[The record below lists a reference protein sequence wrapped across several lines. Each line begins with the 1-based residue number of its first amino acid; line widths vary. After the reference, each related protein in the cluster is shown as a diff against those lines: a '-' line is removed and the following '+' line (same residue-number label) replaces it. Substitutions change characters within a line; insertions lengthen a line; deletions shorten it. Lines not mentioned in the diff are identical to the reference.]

1 MTDPQ
6 QVIGE
11 MQLRMDALASQMQA
25 LNIAHQS
32 QAQQNAQLQQEKQ
45 ELDQRLTGVMAL
57 LQQSLQQ
64 TANVGVAQGQVPPLQ
79 SAGTPAGS
87 SKPVNHIDVLKSV
100 KQSQIVSILTG
111 SRPMGT
117 VQFPSRNIPG
127 FAGRKLSSRL
137 GQCTQAHQFCRS
149 SRYD

>member
-32 QAQQNAQLQQEKQ
+32 QVQQNAQLQQEKQ

-64 TANVGVAQGQVPPLQ
+64 TANVGGAQGQVPPLQ

-87 SKPVNHIDVLKSV
+87 SNIDVLKSV
-100 KQSQIVSILTG
+100 KQPQS
-111 SRPMGT
+111 
-117 VQFPSRNIPG
+117 
-127 FAGRKLSSRL
+127 
-137 GQCTQAHQFCRS
+137 
-149 SRYD
+149 

>member
-57 LQQSLQQ
+57 LQ
-64 TANVGVAQGQVPPLQ
+64 
-79 SAGTPAGS
+79 
-87 SKPVNHIDVLKSV
+87 
-100 KQSQIVSILTG
+100 
-111 SRPMGT
+111 
-117 VQFPSRNIPG
+117 
-127 FAGRKLSSRL
+127 
-137 GQCTQAHQFCRS
+137 
-149 SRYD
+149 